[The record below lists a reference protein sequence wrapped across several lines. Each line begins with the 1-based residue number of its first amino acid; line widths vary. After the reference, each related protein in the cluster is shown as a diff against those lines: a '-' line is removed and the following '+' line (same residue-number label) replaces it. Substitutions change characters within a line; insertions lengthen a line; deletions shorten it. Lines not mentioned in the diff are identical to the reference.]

1 MPVLSYV
8 CFFCFFFRNTLIAAC
23 REYDSCPGNEL
34 QSPSSKGAT
43 NYFNAKWFKQGN
55 LKMTN
60 SSACFMTKSVIL
72 VISEESHRETAG
84 IKNFDFKLAST
95 LSLFCSCSFNS

>member
-34 QSPSSKGAT
+34 QSPISKGAT

-55 LKMTN
+55 LKMTTFV
-60 SSACFMTKSVIL
+60 CLLYDK
-72 VISEESHRETAG
+72 ISNISY
-84 IKNFDFKLAST
+84 
-95 LSLFCSCSFNS
+95 

>member
-8 CFFCFFFRNTLIAAC
+8 CFFCFFFSNTLIAAC

-34 QSPSSKGAT
+34 QSRSSKGAT

-55 LKMTN
+55 LKMTTFV
-60 SSACFMTKSVIL
+60 CLLYDK
-72 VISEESHRETAG
+72 ISNISY
-84 IKNFDFKLAST
+84 
-95 LSLFCSCSFNS
+95 

>member
-55 LKMTN
+55 LKMTTFV
-60 SSACFMTKSVIL
+60 SLLYDK
-72 VISEESHRETAG
+72 ISNISY
-84 IKNFDFKLAST
+84 
-95 LSLFCSCSFNS
+95 